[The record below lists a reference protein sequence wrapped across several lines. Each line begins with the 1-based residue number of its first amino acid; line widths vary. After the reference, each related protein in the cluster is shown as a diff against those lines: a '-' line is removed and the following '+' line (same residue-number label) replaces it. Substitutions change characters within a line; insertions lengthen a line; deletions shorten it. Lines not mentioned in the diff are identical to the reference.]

1 MDQLSLFEQLTIGE
15 KEQPKEKVDEKKL
28 SKVYYTIS
36 EVAKLFE
43 VNTSLLR
50 FWEKEFPK
58 QLGKIKKNKKGDR
71 YYNKENIKQL
81 NLIFYLLKERR
92 LTIEGA
98 RQLLKD
104 KKKSVQSDMS
114 VIDNLQKI
122 KGFLVDLKAALKEK
136 KNNNV

>member
-15 KEQPKEKVDEKKL
+15 KEPPKEKVNEKDL

-36 EVAKLFE
+36 EVAGMYE

-58 QLGKIKKNKKGDR
+58 ELGKIKKNKKGDR

-98 RQLLKD
+98 
-104 KKKSVQSDMS
+104 KKLMKNKKQSAQSDMS
-114 VIDNLQKI
+114 VIENLQKI

-136 KNNNV
+136 KNNNI